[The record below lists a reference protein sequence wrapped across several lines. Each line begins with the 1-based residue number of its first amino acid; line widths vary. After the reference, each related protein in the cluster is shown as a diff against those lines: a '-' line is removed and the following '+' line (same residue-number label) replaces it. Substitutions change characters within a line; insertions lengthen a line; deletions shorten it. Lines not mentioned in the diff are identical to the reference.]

1 MLTPPI
7 HLKIFI
13 RDLVLNLKFS
23 GDGDICQ
30 GMFEDYILHSDE
42 KSPPM
47 KRGHYSRNAA
57 QIAKC
62 LEYIEFCMERHPG
75 SFIPMHP
82 LLPITSDSSRLN
94 YTLPKKVDGVDNP
107 CASDETVQAFLAK
120 NA

>member
-1 MLTPPI
+1 MAPLPV

-13 RDLVLNLKFS
+13 RDLALNLKFS

-30 GMFEDYILHSDE
+30 GMFEDFILHADE

-62 LEYIEFCMERHPG
+62 LEYVEFCMDRQPG
-75 SFIPMHP
+75 SFIFMHA
-82 LLPITSDSSRLN
+82 LLPMTTDSSRLN
-94 YTLPKKVDGVDNP
+94 YTLPKTVDDGPNL
-107 CASDETVQAFLAK
+107 CASGEMVQAFLAK
-120 NA
+120 